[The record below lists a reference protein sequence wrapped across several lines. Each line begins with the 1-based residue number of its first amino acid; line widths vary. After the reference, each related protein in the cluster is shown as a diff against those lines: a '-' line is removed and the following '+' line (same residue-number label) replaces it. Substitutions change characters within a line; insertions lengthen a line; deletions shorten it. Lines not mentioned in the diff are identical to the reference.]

1 MNSSPTGPALVLTT
15 ALRTAGLLGVLLGTS
30 LIVGGCAHQA
40 TTGEPKSASASSGA
54 GLSIP
59 HEMYTLDNGLRV
71 ILSEDHS
78 SPYAHVEVWYRV
90 GSKDERPGRSG
101 FAHLFEHLMFQG
113 SEHADGEY
121 FAPLQAFGADI
132 NGTTNRDRTNYFE
145 KVPSHV
151 LERALWMEADRM
163 GNLLPALTQEKLDNQ
178 REVVRNERRQNY
190 EMRPYA
196 VAQKAISEAIYP
208 EGHPYRHLTI
218 GSHEDLQ
225 AATLDDVKAFFN
237 EWYGPNNATL
247 VVVGD
252 IDVPQTKAWIQ
263 AFFGPL
269 KSITVGNEVRDV
281 TVKPQPAST
290 IVLEDRVSLPRVYL
304 AWPSAPF
311 FKPGDAAL
319 DVLSSVLSEGTSSR
333 LQKSL
338 VVEQKL
344 ASDVYAAQW
353 SSLLGSTYNIIATAA
368 PGVAPEALAKAIQ
381 AEIAKLTTT
390 NQISNDEFDRALNGW
405 KKSYYG
411 RLETVYGRASSLQLY
426 NYYLGTPNGLQT
438 DLARYSSLNA
448 QALTD
453 EIQATLN
460 PDYCQTIIVTPANKG
475 AAQ

>member
-1 MNSSPTGPALVLTT
+1 MISIRQKNQPLDGYRKEVQILTLVAASAIFMSGCGHTATHSTGSEQQDTGPELT
-15 ALRTAGLLGVLLGTS
+15 
-30 LIVGGCAHQA
+30 IN
-40 TTGEPKSASASSGA
+40 
-54 GLSIP
+54 
-59 HEMYTLDNGLRV
+59 HELYTLENGLTV
-71 ILSEDHS
+71 ILSEDHAT
-78 SPYAHVEVWYRV
+78 PYAHVEVWYQV
-90 GSKDERPGRSG
+90 GSKDERKGRSG

-113 SEHADGEY
+113 SENADGEY
-121 FAPLQAFGADI
+121 FAPLQAYGAEI

-196 VAQKAISEAIYP
+196 IAQKAISEAIYP

-252 IDVPQTKAWIQ
+252 FDTAQTKAWIQ
-263 AFFGPL
+263 EFFGPIPAI
-269 KSITVGNEVRDV
+269 KAGQEVRE
-281 TVKPQPAST
+281 TVMKPQPASKVV
-290 IVLEDRVSLPRVYL
+290 IEDRVSLPRVYL
-304 AWPSAPF
+304 SWPSAPF

-319 DVLSSVLSEGTSSR
+319 DVLSSVLTSGPQSR
-333 LQKSL
+333 LYKAL

-344 ASDVYAAQW
+344 ASDVYAGQW

-368 PGVAPEALAKAIQ
+368 PGVNPETLSAAIQ
-381 AEIAKLTTT
+381 TELTRIKTEAPID
-390 NQISNDEFDRALNGW
+390 QDEFERALNGW

-411 RLETVYGRASSLQLY
+411 RLETVTGRASTLQLY
-426 NYYLGTPNGLQT
+426 NYYLGTPDGLST
-438 DLARYSSLNA
+438 DLGRYTSLNA
-448 QALTD
+448 QALLD
-453 EIQATLN
+453 EANATLD
-460 PDYCQTIIVTPANKG
+460 PAYCQTIIINPAKKEV
-475 AAQ
+475 AQ

>member
-1 MNSSPTGPALVLTT
+1 MILKNQQSKPATGFQAQFRRLTILVTFS
-15 ALRTAGLLGVLLGTS
+15 AGCLF
-30 LIVGGCAHQA
+30 GCAH
-40 TTGEPKSASASSGA
+40 SGA
-54 GLSIP
+54 DHMTNSDAKSSALTIA
-59 HEMYTLDNGLRV
+59 HEMYTLDNGLKV
-71 ILSEDHS
+71 ILSEDHAT
-78 SPYAHVEVWYRV
+78 PYAHVEVWYQV
-90 GSKDERPGRSG
+90 GSKDERKGRSG

-113 SEHADGEY
+113 SENADGEY
-121 FAPLQAFGADI
+121 FAPLQAYGAEI

-196 VAQKAISEAIYP
+196 IAQKAISEAIYP

-252 IDVPQTKAWIQ
+252 FDTAQTKAWIQ
-263 AFFGPL
+263 DFFGKIPAI
-269 KSITVGNEVRDV
+269 KAGKEIREMAM
-281 TVKPQPAST
+281 KPQPAST

-304 AWPSAPF
+304 SWPSAPF
-311 FKPGDAAL
+311 FKSGDAAL
-319 DVLSSVLSEGTSSR
+319 DVLSSVLTSGPQSR
-333 LQKSL
+333 LYKAL

-344 ASDVYAAQW
+344 ASDVYAGQW

-368 PGVAPEALAKAIQ
+368 PGVNPETLSAAIQ
-381 AEIAKLTTT
+381 TELQRIKTEAPID
-390 NQISNDEFDRALNGW
+390 QDEFERALNGW

-411 RLETVYGRASSLQLY
+411 RLETVNGRASTLQLY
-426 NYYLGTPNGLQT
+426 NYYLGTPDGLST
-438 DLARYSSLNA
+438 DLGRYTSLSA
-448 QALTD
+448 QALLD
-453 EIQATLN
+453 EATATLD
-460 PDYCQTIIVTPANKG
+460 PAYCQTIIITPAKKEV
-475 AAQ
+475 AQ